1 MSELTFAEMQ
11 KMQKVLQEKNLERW
25 GGLSPERSVSKLL
38 WLHGEV
44 AEVSDIIKKKGASK
58 IMSDPE
64 VRAHFV
70 EEMCD
75 VLMYYNDV
83 MLCYGITPEEL
94 KQVYT
99 EKFQSNMK
107 RW

>member
-1 MSELTFAEMQ
+1 MEKLTLDEMQ
-11 KMQKVLQEKNLERW
+11 EMH
-25 GGLSPERSVSKLL
+25 KLL
-38 WLHGEV
+38 WLHGELG
-44 AEVSDIIKKKGASK
+44 EVSEIIKKKGASK

-83 MLCYGITPEEL
+83 LICYDITPEEL
-94 KQVYT
+94 
-99 EKFQSNMK
+99 EKAYRQKHEFNMN